1 MIKAAKFSPLASL
14 LAVGLTFG
22 CGGANDGDLSGSWT
36 ARDSVGAHVGV
47 VFRSAGQALW
57 ISERVPGVHDTAAVR
72 FRVDTTASPAQLDF
86 TGFMD
91 GRWAGMTLYGI
102 YERAGRDTLRL
113 DYQAAIPGQGAA
125 RPDSFTTNATVFTR
139 TR

>member
-1 MIKAAKFSPLASL
+1 MKRGASASLASL
-14 LAVGLTFG
+14 LAVGLYTG
-22 CGGANDGDLSGSWT
+22 CGDVSKGELSGSWA
-36 ARDSVGAHVGV
+36 ARDSVGAHVAV
-47 VFRSAGQALW
+47 VFRAGGTALW

-72 FRVDTTASPAQLDF
+72 FRIDTTVSPAQLDF
-86 TGFMD
+86 AGFTD

-113 DYQAAIPGQGAA
+113 DYRAAIPGQRAA
-125 RPDSFTTNATVFTR
+125 RPDSFTTQTLVFTR

>member
-1 MIKAAKFSPLASL
+1 MNAAKFRSLASV
-14 LAVGLTFG
+14 LAVSLYIG
-22 CGGANDGDLSGSWT
+22 CGDASEGELSGSWA

-47 VFRSAGQALW
+47 VFGSGGTALW

-72 FRVDTTASPAQLDF
+72 FRIDTTASPAQLDF

-102 YERAGRDTLRL
+102 YERAGRDTLRF

-125 RPDSFTTNATVFTR
+125 RPDSFTMQTMVFTR